1 MPSTGC
7 QGEGQ
12 EGQPRARPG
21 WVQPTVLVGTHS
33 PVLMSLSLFFR
44 LTAPKIPEGEKVDFD
59 VSLRELGS
67 HRLPRPPAF
76 GSRLSLRRGHHL
88 EQPELGPPGSMHSCY
103 DSFLHQRE
111 LIQE

>member
-12 EGQPRARPG
+12 EGQPGARPG
-21 WVQPTVLVGTHS
+21 WVQPTVLMGTCS

-59 VSLRELGS
+59 VSLRDLGLQS
-67 HRLPRPPAF
+67 PQAYSLWLQAKPEEGAS
-76 GSRLSLRRGHHL
+76 SRTARAGASWFHALLL
-88 EQPELGPPGSMHSCY
+88 
-103 DSFLHQRE
+103 
-111 LIQE
+111 